1 MIPGAL
7 DHFIDALQTVIRK
20 HGIQLSLTDAAA
32 GHSQV
37 LITGIEDYARAAAAE
52 FKQLLLQQET
62 TADISMLRMVFSPE
76 EVRVAEGPGKCHVP
90 MLEEWFGVELLL
102 PRRQRGGCSI
112 PPAVRGR
119 EAIML
124 TIRERK
130 RDRSRTTPSQG
141 HATSRGGKQMILRI

>member
-1 MIPGAL
+1 M
-7 DHFIDALQTVIRK
+7 IRK

-76 EVRVAEGPGKCHVP
+76 DVRVAEGPGKCHVP

-102 PRRQRGGCSI
+102 P
-112 PPAVRGR
+112 
-119 EAIML
+119 
-124 TIRERK
+124 ERAGQ
-130 RDRSRTTPSQG
+130 PL
-141 HATSRGGKQMILRI
+141 ILRGSRDAKGAAAAFLRRFVAEKL

>member
-37 LITGIEDYARAAAAE
+37 LITGIEDYDRAAAAE

-102 PRRQRGGCSI
+102 P
-112 PPAVRGR
+112 
-119 EAIML
+119 
-124 TIRERK
+124 ERAGQ
-130 RDRSRTTPSQG
+130 PL
-141 HATSRGGKQMILRI
+141 ILRGSRDAKGAAAAFLRRFVAEKL